1 MAYTKHSF
9 GGVVDM
15 TGEKG
20 FDEIMAVVTAALAQA
35 GYDPRSQLFGY
46 VQTGDLTYITRRN
59 NARQLVQS
67 VDKEELKKYLHIEI
81 K

>member
-1 MAYTKHSF
+1 
-9 GGVVDM
+9 M

-20 FDEIMAVVTAALAQA
+20 FDEIMEVVTAALAQA

-46 VQTGDLTYITRRN
+46 IQTGDLTYITRQN

-67 VDKEELKKYLHIEI
+67 LDKDELKAYLCINGV
-81 K
+81 